1 MNFRNKKHK
10 PLEIS
15 LTPMIDVVFLLL
27 IFFMVTTTF
36 SKETVIKIQLPQ
48 AEGQEVEKH
57 KQTQALVL
65 TIDKSGQYFINDKA
79 LRDGSLLTLKE
90 ELTAFSS
97 NKQIPLIIN
106 ADAEAPVQ
114 SAISVLDVASN
125 IGFKNI
131 TFATQKE

>member
-1 MNFRNKKHK
+1 MNFRNKKHA

-36 SKETVIKIQLPQ
+36 SKETQIKVQLPQ
-48 AEGQEVEKH
+48 AEGQLLADHEKG
-57 KQTQALVL
+57 QILIL
-65 TIDKSGQYFINDKA
+65 TINKAGQYFINDKA
-79 LRDGSLLTLKE
+79 LKDNSLANLTK
-90 ELTAFSS
+90 ELTAAS
-97 NKQIPLIIN
+97 NNKKLPLIIN
-106 ADAEAPVQ
+106 ADANAPVQ
-114 SAISVLDVASN
+114 AAINVLDIAAG

>member
-36 SKETVIKIQLPQ
+36 SKETMIKVQLPQ
-48 AEGQEVEKH
+48 AAGQEAERTNE
-57 KQTQALVL
+57 QVL
-65 TIDKSGQYFINDKA
+65 AVTIDKSGQYFINDKA
-79 LRDGSLLTLKE
+79 LNERSVEALKK
-90 ELTAFSS
+90 ELNTFSA
-97 NKQIPLIIN
+97 NKNIPLIIN
-106 ADAEAPVQ
+106 ADASAPVQ
-114 SAISVLDVASN
+114 AAIKVLDVAAG

>member
-1 MNFRNKKHK
+1 MNFRHKKHA

-36 SKETVIKIQLPQ
+36 SKETQIKVQLPQ
-48 AEGQEVEKH
+48 AEGQ
-57 KQTQALVL
+57 QAASYAQEHVL
-65 TIDKSGQYFINDKA
+65 MVTIDKSGQYFINDKA
-79 LRDGSLLTLKE
+79 LSDSSLANLTK
-90 ELTAFSS
+90 ELTAISS
-97 NKQIPLIIN
+97 NKKLPLIIN
-106 ADAEAPVQ
+106 ADANAPVQ
-114 SAISVLDVASN
+114 SAIHVLDAAAN

>member
-36 SKETVIKIQLPQ
+36 SKDTVIKVLLPQ
-48 AEGQEVEKH
+48 ADGEQANNQKQE
-57 KQTQALVL
+57 LVL
-65 TIDKSGQYFINDKA
+65 TIDKSGRYFINGNA
-79 LRDGSLLTLKE
+79 LANKGLDTLENALTKHNNKE
-90 ELTAFSS
+90 
-97 NKQIPLIIN
+97 NIPLVIN

-114 SAISVLDVASN
+114 SAISVLDVASKA
-125 IGFKNI
+125 GFKNI
-131 TFATQKE
+131 TFATQKQ

>member
-10 PLEIS
+10 SLEIS

-36 SKETVIKIQLPQ
+36 SKETMIKVQLPQ
-48 AEGQEVEKH
+48 ADGQEAERTDE
-57 KQTQALVL
+57 QVL
-65 TIDKSGQYFINDKA
+65 AVTIDKSGQYFINDKA
-79 LRDGSLLTLKE
+79 LNERSVEALKK
-90 ELTAFSS
+90 ELNTFSA
-97 NKQIPLIIN
+97 NKNIPLIIN
-106 ADAEAPVQ
+106 ADASAPVQ
-114 SAISVLDVASN
+114 SAIKVLDVAAG